1 MNKERLLKLVEF
13 LNGLDPSEFQFSST
27 IDSVDEKNECGTVCC
42 AMGWTP
48 RVFPDLVEWA
58 PYLLRSGALSTFM
71 PLTIKLK
78 CGHENSD
85 SYADIAV
92 QIFDIPRADAVY
104 LFTPAYQHELITK
117 YGMPIKNLG
126 GDAKPSDVASAIK
139 TYVNHSIDKIS

>member
-58 PYLLRSGALSTFM
+58 PYLLRSGALSSIT
-71 PLTIKLK
+71 PLLIKLK
-78 CGHENSD
+78 CGHEISHT
-85 SYADIAV
+85 YPDIAAR
-92 QIFDIPRADAVY
+92 IFDIPRADAVA

-126 GDAKPSDVASAIK
+126 SDANPSDVASAIE
-139 TYVNHSIDKIS
+139 TYVNHKIS